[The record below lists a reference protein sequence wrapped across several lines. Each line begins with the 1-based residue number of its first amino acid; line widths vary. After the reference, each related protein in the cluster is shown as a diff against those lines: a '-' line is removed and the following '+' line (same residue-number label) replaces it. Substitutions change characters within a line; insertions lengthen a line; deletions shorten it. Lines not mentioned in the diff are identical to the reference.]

1 MIKYNLI
8 CKCNKTFESWFA
20 NSLEFDL
27 LIKKKIIRCIYCLSS
42 EVKKTVMSP
51 RLTRKSNQVFKK
63 TKSQKNIRKQLI
75 NFKKYIEKNCE
86 DVGERFPQEARNIHY
101 DKKTS
106 KGIYGKATPK
116 ETSELIE
123 EGIDVCTLPWV
134 DDKSEN

>member
-8 CKCNKTFESWFA
+8 CKCSKTFESWFA

-27 LIKKKIIRCIYCLSS
+27 LIKKKIIKCIYCLSS

-75 NFKKYIEKNCE
+75 NFKKYMEKNCE

>member
-1 MIKYNLI
+1 M
-8 CKCNKTFESWFA
+8 A
-20 NSLEFDL
+20 
-27 LIKKKIIRCIYCLSS
+27 
-42 EVKKTVMSP
+42 P
-51 RLTRKSNQVFKK
+51 RLTRKSNQILKK
-63 TKSQKNIRKQLI
+63 NKLQKDIKKQLTY
-75 NFKKYIEKNCE
+75 FKKYIEKNCE

-106 KGIYGKATPK
+106 KSIYGKATPE

>member
-8 CKCNKTFESWFA
+8 CKCGKTFESWFA
-20 NSLEFDL
+20 SSLEFDL
-27 LIKKKIIRCIYCLSS
+27 LLKKKIIKCIYCLSS

-63 TKSQKNIRKQLI
+63 TKFQKNIRKQLI